1 MAEHQCTSRL
11 EIANIDKRL
20 AIVETEQRSMK
31 GDISD
36 IKQSLKENRVF
47 TLTILAT
54 SLISAVGIIITLLN
68 G

>member
-11 EIANIDKRL
+11 DITSIDKRL

-54 SLISAVGIIITLLN
+54 SLISAVGVIITLLN